1 MENDDK
7 KRREEYNSL
16 LEKVDKIADKLDVL
30 FPKIENLNIES
41 VEMPDNY
48 EKRIELYSV
57 LQELVDLLRERKKL
71 MRMFIEVGESIYV
84 KKRVEWEEIANAKK
98 QSVINEDKLES
109 FTDLKNQTLFFILN
123 SFKENIFPKI
133 EEQNGK
139 IKESEEKLLIAEN
152 KIKESEAKL
161 KEAENQTLRNLTG
174 FFFVFTLIA
183 SNITLI
189 FKASDTLNI
198 FYFIS
203 LIFIINSVIVFAVM
217 TIFRTI
223 TSESKKYNRALWFA
237 VIGIIIGILILGIG
251 AYTSGYGAISER
263 ILDKRLNIKIEDV
276 NKELDELDIKIKKL
290 EDENSSLKEKLKKES

>member
-1 MENDDK
+1 MENGDK
-7 KRREEYNSL
+7 KRKEYNSSIDEINKMK
-16 LEKVDKIADKLDVL
+16 EKIDTLI
-30 FPKIENLNIES
+30 PIGERLNEEGIES
-41 VEMPDNY
+41 PNDY
-48 EKRIELYSV
+48 EKKIELYSN
-57 LQELVDLLRERKKL
+57 LQEMVDLMREIKNKIKL
-71 MRMFIEVGESIYV
+71 CIGIGNEIQE
-84 KKRVEWEEIANAKK
+84 KNEEEM
-98 QSVINEDKLES
+98 EDIKNITKIRDDYIDRLEH
-109 FTDLKNQTLFFILN
+109 FTDMKNQTIFFILN
-123 SFKENIFPKI
+123 NFKEEILPKI
-133 EEQNGK
+133 EEQNEK
-139 IKESEEKLLIAEN
+139 IKESEEKLLIAEK
-152 KIKESEAKL
+152 KIEESEVKL
-161 KEAENQTLRNLTG
+161 TDTENQTLRNLTG